1 MQAAVLRHAS
11 ELQRVETRASY
22 LFILPALLLYLVFVL
37 APVLVTCVLSFTFYD
52 PMLGSRWVGF
62 DNYVRFF
69 TDDRSLQIFWNT
81 LRFTLFAVTGNIC
94 VGMLFALALDRK
106 MPGVLLY
113 LFRLAYF
120 LPVIIAAAFVSI
132 VWGYFYGDDL
142 GVINYYLIRLGFS
155 PVHWLTSSRTA
166 MMSIVIMD
174 VWKNAGF
181 FMIIFIA
188 ALQGVPKSILE
199 AAVMDGA
206 SYWRRFFRIV
216 LPWISPVV
224 FFAIVYASIG
234 ALQVFEFDRHP
245 YPRRSGRRNPVD
257 VDPDR
262 RGGVRHLRDR
272 LRGVYRGR
280 HDHRDPRHHRRAVH
294 GLARLGSAMT
304 TQSKF
309 SQRAIDW
316 AIIGVMA
323 LLGVFMLLPFAWLF
337 SMSFRTVRD
346 AYQMPPSFLPPRLDL
361 DNYRAVLASS
371 VPFLRIYANSV
382 EVAVLVTVGQLVTC
396 TLAAFAFAR
405 LKFPGRDTLFFV
417 MLIGLLFPA
426 QVTIIPIYLGFARV
440 GLLNKPIGLA
450 LMYLTSSFGVFLVR
464 QFMRSQ
470 PKALEEAALMDGA
483 GYIKIFFRISLPQLR
498 PALAALGII
507 TFTQTWN
514 YYFQA
519 RVLLEPQDAMTLP
532 IAMDVLRGYLG
543 SGNLALV
550 MAAMSMS
557 VLPVI
562 LLFLLAQRMVIEGV
576 ALSGIK
582 T

>member
-1 MQAAVLRHAS
+1 
-11 ELQRVETRASY
+11 
-22 LFILPALLLYLVFVL
+22 
-37 APVLVTCVLSFTFYD
+37 
-52 PMLGSRWVGF
+52 
-62 DNYVRFF
+62 
-69 TDDRSLQIFWNT
+69 
-81 LRFTLFAVTGNIC
+81 
-94 VGMLFALALDRK
+94 
-106 MPGVLLY
+106 
-113 LFRLAYF
+113 
-120 LPVIIAAAFVSI
+120 
-132 VWGYFYGDDL
+132 
-142 GVINYYLIRLGFS
+142 
-155 PVHWLTSSRTA
+155 
-166 MMSIVIMD
+166 MSIVIMD

-188 ALQGVPKSILE
+188 ALQGVPKTILE

-234 ALQVFEFDRHP
+234 ALQVFE
-245 YPRRSGRRNPVD
+245 SIVILT
-257 VDPDR
+257 
-262 RGGVRHLRDR
+262 RGGPGDATRSMSILIVEEAFDTFEIGYAAAIAVVMTAVIL
-272 LRGVYRGR
+272 VITMV
-280 HDHRDPRHHRRAVH
+280 AVH

-304 TQSKF
+304 TQSKA

-323 LLGVFMLLPFAWLF
+323 VLGVFMLLPFAWLF

-346 AYQMPPSFLPPRLDL
+346 AYLMPPSFLPPRLDF
-361 DNYRAVLASS
+361 DNYRAVLASN
-371 VPFLRIYANSV
+371 VPFLQIYANSV
-382 EVAVLVTVGQLVTC
+382 EIAVLVTLGQLVTC

-405 LKFPGRDTLFFV
+405 LRFPGRDSLFFV

-440 GLLNKPIGLA
+440 GLLNRPIGLA

-483 GYIKIFFRISLPQLR
+483 GYLKIFFRISLPQLR

-519 RVLLEPQDAMTLP
+519 RVLLEPQKSMTLP
-532 IAMDVLRGYLG
+532 IAMDVLRGYMG

-557 VLPVI
+557 VAPVI
-562 LLFLLAQRMVIEGV
+562 LLFLLAQRMVIEGI
-576 ALSGIK
+576 ALTGIK

>member
-11 ELQRVETRASY
+11 ELQRVETRAGY

-188 ALQGVPKSILE
+188 ALQGVPKSIME

-234 ALQVFEFDRHP
+234 ALQVFE
-245 YPRRSGRRNPVD
+245 SIVILT
-257 VDPDR
+257 
-262 RGGVRHLRDR
+262 RGGPGDATR
-272 LRGVYRGR
+272 
-280 HDHRDPRHHRRAVH
+280 
-294 GLARLGSAMT
+294 
-304 TQSKF
+304 
-309 SQRAIDW
+309 
-316 AIIGVMA
+316 
-323 LLGVFMLLPFAWLF
+323 
-337 SMSFRTVRD
+337 SMSILIVEEAFDTFEIGYAASIAVVMTVVILVITVVQFM
-346 AYQMPPSFLPPRLDL
+346 AS
-361 DNYRAVLASS
+361 RAW
-371 VPFLRIYANSV
+371 
-382 EVAVLVTVGQLVTC
+382 
-396 TLAAFAFAR
+396 
-405 LKFPGRDTLFFV
+405 
-417 MLIGLLFPA
+417 
-426 QVTIIPIYLGFARV
+426 
-440 GLLNKPIGLA
+440 
-450 LMYLTSSFGVFLVR
+450 VR
-464 QFMRSQ
+464 Q
-470 PKALEEAALMDGA
+470 
-483 GYIKIFFRISLPQLR
+483 
-498 PALAALGII
+498 
-507 TFTQTWN
+507 
-514 YYFQA
+514 
-519 RVLLEPQDAMTLP
+519 
-532 IAMDVLRGYLG
+532 
-543 SGNLALV
+543 
-550 MAAMSMS
+550 
-557 VLPVI
+557 
-562 LLFLLAQRMVIEGV
+562 
-576 ALSGIK
+576 
-582 T
+582 

>member
-11 ELQRVETRASY
+11 ELQRVETRAGY

-234 ALQVFEFDRHP
+234 ALQVFE
-245 YPRRSGRRNPVD
+245 SIVILT
-257 VDPDR
+257 
-262 RGGVRHLRDR
+262 RGGPGDATR
-272 LRGVYRGR
+272 
-280 HDHRDPRHHRRAVH
+280 
-294 GLARLGSAMT
+294 
-304 TQSKF
+304 
-309 SQRAIDW
+309 
-316 AIIGVMA
+316 
-323 LLGVFMLLPFAWLF
+323 
-337 SMSFRTVRD
+337 SMSILIVEEAFDTFEIGYAASIAVVMTVVILVITVVQFM
-346 AYQMPPSFLPPRLDL
+346 AS
-361 DNYRAVLASS
+361 RAW
-371 VPFLRIYANSV
+371 
-382 EVAVLVTVGQLVTC
+382 
-396 TLAAFAFAR
+396 
-405 LKFPGRDTLFFV
+405 
-417 MLIGLLFPA
+417 
-426 QVTIIPIYLGFARV
+426 
-440 GLLNKPIGLA
+440 
-450 LMYLTSSFGVFLVR
+450 VR
-464 QFMRSQ
+464 Q
-470 PKALEEAALMDGA
+470 
-483 GYIKIFFRISLPQLR
+483 
-498 PALAALGII
+498 
-507 TFTQTWN
+507 
-514 YYFQA
+514 
-519 RVLLEPQDAMTLP
+519 
-532 IAMDVLRGYLG
+532 
-543 SGNLALV
+543 
-550 MAAMSMS
+550 
-557 VLPVI
+557 
-562 LLFLLAQRMVIEGV
+562 
-576 ALSGIK
+576 
-582 T
+582 